1 MGQPFRPLPAGPWP
15 EKGDVVGIFIE
26 NRPELL
32 VSVLAVSKIGGICA
46 MLNTSQT
53 NNVLIHSLGL
63 VNPSAIIVGQELVP
77 SFEAVR
83 DEVAIDRQRTF
94 FLADTDTTRDA
105 GTAPRATST

>member
-1 MGQPFRPLPAGPWP
+1 MGQPNRPLPAGPWP

-53 NNVLIHSLGL
+53 HNVLIHSLNL
-63 VNPSAIIVGQELVP
+63 VNPAAIIVGEELVEA
-77 SFEAVR
+77 FDAVR
-83 DEVAIDRQRTF
+83 NEVAIDELNTF
-94 FLADTDTTRDA
+94 SRRHRHH
-105 GTAPRATST
+105 P